1 MRRVLIVDD
10 ESPIISALELLIK
23 RYFSQEYLVVGD
35 AHNGREA
42 IEKARELNPDIIL
55 IDVQMPGIN
64 GLEAIRSISQS
75 GGTKAFVLITA
86 YERFDIAREA
96 LRLGVCDYVLKPI
109 SRERL
114 EIALR
119 SASLFL
125 ERLSLIE
132 EKELAFLEREQQFAE
147 YVREAFFNHLLEGH
161 LSPQDLK
168 AFLSVFHLSCTHG
181 AVGILYFLP
190 AISHSTGELYI
201 QASHTIQYKTTAILG
216 PLVHQRYAPFFIPL
230 PNSNETP
237 LQSLVEPIKKELAGP
252 LATGEIQMLIGSPG
266 PLAEVDRLWQRVW
279 NEFLQSPQGP
289 SSSDEYTGESK
300 PDELWPWV
308 LDHEYYEAISHHY
321 WTVAQKQ
328 FEEIIINLQ
337 KYHTM
342 SPLGLYRL
350 VSLLTYGI
358 TEAIQEG
365 TIPRE
370 RGHALLSLEGLF
382 SLYQKGLFQE
392 LGTWC
397 HTQFQKLLQEVHV
410 RREYS
415 PTVRKILQYLEEH
428 YQEPISLESVA
439 DLMDLSPVTVS
450 RMLSEEVGQGFAR
463 TLIEIRLKRAKEL
476 LQEGDLSIKEISQA
490 CGYQDPN
497 YFARLFK
504 NYTGMTPREYGET
517 KREEAHGT

>member
-1 MRRVLIVDD
+1 MRRILIVDD

-23 RYFSQEYLVVGD
+23 RYFSQEYLVVGE
-35 AHNGREA
+35 ARNGREA

-64 GLEAIRSISQS
+64 GLEAIRSISQN
-75 GGTKAFVLITA
+75 GTTKAFVLITA

-125 ERLSLIE
+125 DRISLIE
-132 EKELAFLEREQQFAE
+132 EKELAFLEQEQQFAD
-147 YVREAFFNHLLEGH
+147 YIREAFFNHLLEEH
-161 LSPQDLK
+161 LSHPDLK
-168 AFLSVFHLSCTHG
+168 AFLSVHHLSCSHG
-181 AVGILYFLP
+181 AMGILYFLP
-190 AISHSTGELYI
+190 FVSHSTGELYT

-230 PNSNETP
+230 SGTNEEV
-237 LQSLVEPIKKELAGP
+237 LQSLRDLIKKELAGP

-266 PLAEVDRLWQRVW
+266 PLTDVTHLWQKVW
-279 NEFLQSPQGP
+279 EEFVQNPQ
-289 SSSDEYTGESK
+289 SSSVSEEYPGGSK
-300 PDELWPWV
+300 ADELWPWV
-308 LDHEYYEAISHHY
+308 LDHDYYEAITHHQ

-328 FEEIIINLQ
+328 FEEIILYLQ
-337 KYHTM
+337 KYQNM
-342 SPLGLYRL
+342 SPVGLYRL

-358 TEAIQEG
+358 TAAIQEG

-370 RGHALLSLEGLF
+370 RGQTLLSLEGLF
-382 SLYQKGLFQE
+382 SLYQKGLFHE
-392 LGTWC
+392 LGAWC
-397 HTQFQKLLQEVHV
+397 RNQFQQLLQEVHLH
-410 RREYS
+410 RDYS
-415 PTVRKILQYLEEH
+415 TPVRKILQYLEEH

-439 DLMDLSPVTVS
+439 DIMDLSPVTVS

-476 LQEGDLSIKEISQA
+476 LQEGTLSIKEISQA

-517 KREEAHGT
+517 KREESHET

>member
-23 RYFSQEYLVVGD
+23 RYFPQEYLVVGE
-35 AHNGREA
+35 ARNGREA

-109 SRERL
+109 SRDRL

-125 ERLSLIE
+125 DRLNLIE
-132 EKELAFLEREQQFAE
+132 EKELAFLEREQQVAE
-147 YVREAFFNHLLEGH
+147 YIREAFFNHLMEGH
-161 LSPQDLK
+161 VSPQDLK
-168 AFLSVFHLSCTHG
+168 TFLSVLHLSCNY
-181 AVGILYFLP
+181 AAMGILYFLP
-190 AISHSTGELYI
+190 FVSYSTRELYT

-230 PNSNETP
+230 SNTNDIQP
-237 LQSLVEPIKKELAGP
+237 LEELIKKELAAP
-252 LATGEIQMLIGSPG
+252 IASGEIQMLIGSPG
-266 PLAEVDRLWQRVW
+266 LLTEVSHLWEKVW
-279 NEFLQSPQGP
+279 QEFVQSSQ
-289 SSSDEYTGESK
+289 SISLFDEHTDGNK
-300 PDELWPWV
+300 PNELWPWA
-308 LDHEYYEAISHHY
+308 LDHDYYEAVTHHQ
-321 WTVAQKQ
+321 WTIAQKQ
-328 FEEIIINLQ
+328 FEEIILNFQ
-337 KYHTM
+337 KYQNM
-342 SPLGLYRL
+342 SPVGLYRL

-370 RGHALLSLEGLF
+370 RGHALLSLEALF
-382 SLYQKGLFQE
+382 SLYQKGLVHE
-392 LGTWC
+392 LGAWC
-397 HTQFQKLLQEVHV
+397 RNQFQQLLQEVHAH
-410 RREYS
+410 REYS
-415 PTVRKILQYLEEH
+415 ASVRKILQYLEEH
-428 YQEPISLESVA
+428 YQEPISLELVA
-439 DLMDLSPVTVS
+439 DIMNLSPVTVS

-476 LQEGDLSIKEISQA
+476 LQEGNLSIKEISQA

-517 KREEAHGT
+517 KREEPHET

>member
-23 RYFSQEYLVVGD
+23 RYFSQEYLVIGE
-35 AHNGREA
+35 ARNGREA

-125 ERLSLIE
+125 ERLNLIE

-190 AISHSTGELYI
+190 AISHSTGELYT

-230 PNSNETP
+230 PNSNETT

-300 PDELWPWV
+300 PDELWPWE

-337 KYHTM
+337 KYQNM

-428 YQEPISLESVA
+428 YPEPISLESVA
-439 DLMDLSPVTVS
+439 DIMDLSPVTVS